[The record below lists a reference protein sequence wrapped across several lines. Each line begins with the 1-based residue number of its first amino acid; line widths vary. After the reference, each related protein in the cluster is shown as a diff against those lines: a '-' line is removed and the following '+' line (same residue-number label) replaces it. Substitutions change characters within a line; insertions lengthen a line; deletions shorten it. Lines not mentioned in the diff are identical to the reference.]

1 MMTREKEDLR
11 ITKTKKSLRN
21 AILVLASEKSI
32 DKVSVIDI
40 CDTALV
46 NRMTFYKYYQDKFE
60 LFQDAIQNAKDEIL
74 CECKNNHDDGT
85 KECALKCAKNVLD
98 SIYKYYMEHRKIIAG
113 ITKFSGPV
121 LSAAI
126 AETGMAALT
135 KAFERKEGNLSSK
148 YPADLIASCVY
159 GGFIGLVEYT
169 LKNPN
174 KFTPDTVKNYLSN
187 LEVDVLD
194 RNYNL
199 I

>member
-1 MMTREKEDLR
+1 MTREKEDLR
-11 ITKTKKSLRN
+11 VTKTKKSLRN
-21 AILVLASEKSI
+21 AILDLSAEKSI
-32 DKVSVIDI
+32 EKVSVIDI

-60 LFQDAIQNAKDEIL
+60 LFHDAIQYSKQEILADVQMVDDNTREGALANAKS
-74 CECKNNHDDGT
+74 
-85 KECALKCAKNVLD
+85 VLD
-98 SIYKYYMEHRKIIAG
+98 SIYRYYMEHRKMISG

-135 KAFERKEGNLSSK
+135 KAFELKEGNLSSK

-159 GGFIGLVEYT
+159 GGFIGLIEYS
-169 LKNPN
+169 LKNPT
-174 KFTPDTVKNYLSN
+174 KYTADSVKNYLAS